1 MPVDVVFDFK
11 VDVPGRLDEFREP
24 VRGFQ
29 AQRFFG
35 ITLGSVSF
43 GGIETN
49 KPVAV
54 TAMVNRIAVNDG
66 RVSGGHPQRRFPMP
80 DQICEQRCTE

>member
-24 VRGFQ
+24 FRGFQ
-29 AQRFFG
+29 AQSFFG
-35 ITLGSVSF
+35 VTLGSVSF

-49 KPVAV
+49 KPVPV
-54 TAMVNRIAVNDG
+54 TTMVNCIAVYDDHFGG
-66 RVSGGHPQRRFPMP
+66 RHLQ
-80 DQICEQRCTE
+80 